1 MKNQFSAVVRY
12 TKQNDNGTFK
22 RVSETY
28 LFTAES
34 FTDAEARV
42 FEEVGSFIGG
52 EFVVS
57 RIERK
62 QFEDVIFGPVQEE
75 LFFECRVGIVS
86 NDPDSMTEKKV
97 KMNFLVNA
105 ASVEDA
111 SKKVSSICSEV
122 LREFEVEKV
131 TISKIIEV
139 FINN

>member
-12 TKQNDNGTFK
+12 TKQNENGTFK

-42 FEEVGSFIGG
+42 FEEVGSFVGG
-52 EFVVS
+52 EFIVS

-75 LFFECRVGIVS
+75 NFFECRVGIVS
-86 NDPDSMTEKKV
+86 NDPDSMTDKKI

-105 ASVEDA
+105 ASVETA
-111 SKKVSSICSEV
+111 SKIVSEV
-122 LREFEVEKV
+122 CAEAGFQFEVEKV
-131 TISKIIEV
+131 TISKIVEV